1 MMRTKSYF
9 TLLGIG
15 LVMIIFSYFYVDIP
29 VAQWSFA
36 QGESFETACDT
47 ISLFGESTYYII
59 GSLLGWAF
67 YRYYRIDAYLSSRFL
82 FFFTAVV
89 GSGLI
94 VAVLKFIFGR
104 ARPWSLEKGGEYGFY
119 FFEYD
124 TPFVSFPSGH
134 ATTAFAIFTVLSILF
149 PRLTW
154 LWLAF
159 ALLMAFAR
167 IGVPDHYV
175 SDTIAGALLGMGFT
189 LYIAHRY
196 RDTFFKERQ

>member
-1 MMRTKSYF
+1 MM
-9 TLLGIG
+9 LAIG
-15 LVMIIFSYFYVDIP
+15 TVLIVLSYFYLDIP
-29 VAQWSFA
+29 VARWSFA
-36 QGESFETACDT
+36 QGEAFEHLCDT
-47 ISLFGESTYYII
+47 LSLLGESTWYII

-67 YRYYRIDAYLSSRFL
+67 FAYYKKNPYFSSRFL
-82 FFFTAVV
+82 FVFNAVV
-89 GSGLI
+89 GSGI
-94 VAVLKFIFGR
+94 AVAVLKFIFGR

-119 FFEYD
+119 FFDYR

-134 ATTAFAIFTVLSILF
+134 TTTAFAVFTALSILF

-159 ALLMAFAR
+159 AIVMALAR
-167 IGVPDHYV
+167 IGVPDHFV

-196 RDTFFKERQ
+196 AATFFKERS